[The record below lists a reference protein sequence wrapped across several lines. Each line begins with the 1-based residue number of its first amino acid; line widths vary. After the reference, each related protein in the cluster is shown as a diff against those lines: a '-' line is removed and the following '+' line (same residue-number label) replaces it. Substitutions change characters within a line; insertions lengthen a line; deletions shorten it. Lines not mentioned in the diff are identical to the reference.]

1 MTHPEIHI
9 KISKPLPEKVEKALS
24 EKEERRALYAI
35 DDLKSIWEQDS
46 KQDVSSLSHR
56 RSK

>member
-24 EKEERRALYAI
+24 EKKERRALYAKGDI
-35 DDLKSIWEQDS
+35 KSIREKDN
-46 KQDVSSLSHR
+46 KRDVSPLSHR
-56 RSK
+56 QSK